1 MEERKL
7 LEQIDQ
13 WNGDDEFS
21 HCIEDIEAIPEK
33 EHSYLLTFKLNCAY
47 SNLAVLG
54 YHSAHREVN
63 ENLLWYSI
71 ELLEYVRSQ
80 GEIDSYWNAYMGY
93 ANVMVYSFALT
104 DYEYAKASWL
114 WLLETWMHRSRFR
127 TVNGIWKKKRP

>member
-93 ANVMVYSFALT
+93 ANVILQASPSLTMNMLQGLVGSALGKT
-104 DYEYAKASWL
+104 GCTEVGS
-114 WLLETWMHRSRFR
+114 EQ
-127 TVNGIWKKKRP
+127 